1 MNLPSEIATQSE
13 ITLDGC
19 APTPLAS
26 YLKALGILRLV
37 TEQADPNARG
47 CWRDEAFVLVT
58 TLDVQALE
66 RFFLEDYAPTPVL
79 APWNGGSGFFFREEK
94 LREVDPATGKK
105 IKTGRRTEPTEATR
119 TMDTLLS
126 GVSARL
132 ALYREA
138 ALVAKNIL
146 RDIRME
152 EAPKEDDKDKLLL
165 HLRAEFPDSALQC
178 MDAALVLTEAKT
190 KYPPLLGTGGTDG
203 NLDFTNNFLQRILAV
218 IDSETGCAVQGASE
232 LLKVSL
238 FGEAQPG
245 LPLAAVGQFAPGSAG
260 GPNQT
265 AGFEAKARVN
275 PWDFI
280 LMLEGALL
288 FAAAATRRL
297 EGSAPS
303 ALSFPFTVRATG
315 AGSGGTALGDEA
327 NARAEVWMPL
337 WKAPSTL
344 AELKALL
351 AEGRVTLGRRPA
363 RDGLDFVRAAA
374 TLGVERGITEFQ
386 RYAFLM
392 RSGKAYFATPLNR
405 VTVRRNRAGDI
416 IAELDAGGWLGRF
429 RRFGR
434 SDGAARVGSLVRRLD
449 DALFALASGDDRDT
463 TPAVQRVLMLLGEV
477 QRYLAA
483 SPKAREA
490 CPPVPMLS
498 EQWVLQA
505 QDASAEFALAAGL
518 SSLHAHAGDEGGR
531 DALPMRAHLAP
542 ERRDGRRYVWDDN
555 AAHQVTWG
563 PGTVEDNLIAVLW
576 RRLREVGRAQ
586 LSDKP
591 FAFSRAAPLAAVA
604 AWLGGGVDGAR
615 LAALIPGLML
625 ARIPRGLTRKADE
638 IGVPLPAAYRLLKPF
653 FCTDAQL
660 RQVELLPAEGALP
673 VSSEMVRRLSAGQV
687 AAVLDNAV
695 RRLRAHGVNIDLRGF
710 ERGSADF
717 PDGRRLLAALL
728 VPISHQDLRD
738 LLPRSESNN
747 RPDHD

>member
-1 MNLPSEIATQSE
+1 MNLPRQIAMERE
-13 ITLDGC
+13 ITLAGC
-19 APTPLAS
+19 APTPLAN
-26 YLKALGILRLV
+26 YLKALAILRLV

-47 CWRDEAFVLVT
+47 YWRDEAFVLVT
-58 TLDVQALE
+58 SLNAQTLE
-66 RFFLEDYAPTPVL
+66 RFFLEDYVPTPVL
-79 APWNGGSGFFFREEK
+79 APWNGGSGFFPG
-94 LREVDPATGKK
+94 DNQ
-105 IKTGRRTEPTEATR
+105 
-119 TMDTLLS
+119 S
-126 GVSARL
+126 GIGPIEGSSAPRL
-132 ALYREA
+132 AM
-138 ALVAKNIL
+138 L
-146 RDIRME
+146 RDGIAVVRGVLRRRGLDAKPDGE
-152 EAPKEDDKDKLLL
+152 DKTELLAELRGELSDEAITWL
-165 HLRAEFPDSALQC
+165 
-178 MDAALVLTEAKT
+178 DAAVLLTEESP
-190 KYPPLLGTGGTDG
+190 KYPPLLGTGGNDG
-203 NLDFTNNFLQRILAV
+203 RLDFTNNFMQRLVAV
-218 IDSETGCAVQGASE
+218 MDPETGHPAAGAAE
-232 LLKVSL
+232 ILKVSL

-245 LPLAAVGQFAPGSAG
+245 LPSAAVGQFAPGSAG

-265 AGFEAKARVN
+265 AGFEAKALVN

-297 EGSAPS
+297 EGSAPG

-327 NARAEVWMPL
+327 NARHEIWVPL
-337 WKAPSTL
+337 WGAPSTL

-363 RDGLDFVRAAA
+363 GDGLDFVRAAA

-405 VTVRRNRAGDI
+405 VAVRRNRAGDI

-434 SDGAARVGSLVRRLD
+434 ADGAARVGSLLRRLD
-449 DALFALASGDDRDT
+449 DALFALASGDGRDT
-463 TPAVQRVLMLLGEV
+463 TPAVQRVLMLLGET

-483 SPKAREA
+483 SPKAREV
-490 CPPVPMLS
+490 CPPVPLLS
-498 EQWVLQA
+498 EQWIVQA
-505 QDASAEFALAAGL
+505 QDHSPEFALAVAL
-518 SSLHAHAGDEGGR
+518 ASLYAHAGDEGGR
-531 DALPMRAHLAP
+531 HALPMRGHLAP

-563 PGTVEDNLIAVLW
+563 PGALEDNLIAVLR
-576 RRLREVGRAQ
+576 RRLLDAGRDQ

-604 AWLGGGVDGAR
+604 AWLGGEVDGAR

-625 ARIPRGLTRKADE
+625 ARIPRGLTGKADE
-638 IGVPLPAAYRLLKPF
+638 IDVPLPAAYRLLKPF

-660 RQVELLPAEGALP
+660 RQAGLLPAEGGLP
-673 VSSEMVRRLSAGQV
+673 VPAEMVRRLSAGQV

-710 ERGSADF
+710 ERGSVDF

-728 VPISHQDLRD
+728 APISHQDLRD

-747 RPDHD
+747 RLDHD